1 MIQTLPHRIGLI
13 LLIIF
18 LQIFVFN
25 KICLGGYAVPLM
37 GVMILFHIP
46 VNAGRISA
54 MLLAFMVGLLL
65 DAFSNT
71 PGISAGAM
79 VATSFVQQPLL
90 HGMAPKDS
98 LEDSVP
104 NKELLGKYKYFFYM
118 AILMAVHHGIYFLL
132 DAFTFFNPITLLLR
146 FVSSYAL
153 SMLFAYLLEMFRK
166 PKA

>member
-46 VNAGRISA
+46 VNAGRISV
-54 MLLAFMVGLLL
+54 MLLAFMTGLLL

-79 VATSFVQQPLL
+79 VAASFVQQPLL
-90 HGMAPKDS
+90 QSMAPKDL

-104 NKELLGKYKYFFYM
+104 NKDLLGKYKYFFYM

-132 DAFTFFNPITLLLR
+132 DAFNLFNPITLLLR
-146 FVSSYAL
+146 FISSLAL